1 MQRASCGH
9 DCSTGCSG
17 VVEPKPIDHLRTTIA
32 DLMRWFEG
40 DDLRAAVIGG
50 VAAGLQGRPRLT
62 EDVDAV
68 VFSDDASAL
77 IESAKLYGFTTRIDD
92 ALDFSRRTRVLLL
105 QHYTGVDVDIS
116 LGALP
121 FEAEVVDRAELI
133 DIGEL
138 MIRIATPEDLVIMK
152 ALARRPEDI
161 ADISGIVDVQ
171 AELDVER
178 IRFWVREFSSVLE
191 MPEIF
196 DDLERLL
203 RRRKR

>member
-1 MQRASCGH
+1 MQRGSCG
-9 DCSTGCSG
+9 CGCSSGCRG
-17 VVEPKPIDHLRTTIA
+17 VIDSKPIDHLRTTIA

-40 DDLRAAVIGG
+40 GDLRAAVIGG
-50 VAAGLQGRPRLT
+50 VAASLHGRPRLT

-68 VFSDDASAL
+68 VFGDDASAL
-77 IESAKLYGFTTRIDD
+77 IESGKSYGFTPRVDD

-105 QHYTGVDVDIS
+105 QHHSGVDVDIS

-121 FEAEVVDRAELI
+121 FEAEVVDRAEFI

-138 MIRIATPEDLVIMK
+138 AIRIATPEDLIIMK

-161 ADISGIVDVQ
+161 ADIIGIVDVQ
-171 AELDVER
+171 TDLDVER
-178 IRFWVREFSSVLE
+178 IRHWVREFSSILE

-203 RRRKR
+203 KRRRL

>member
-1 MQRASCGH
+1 MS
-9 DCSTGCSG
+9 D
-17 VVEPKPIDHLRTTIA
+17 PKTIAQLRTTIA

-62 EDVDAV
+62 KDVDAV
-68 VFSDDASAL
+68 VFTDDASAL
-77 IESAKLYGFTTRIDD
+77 IESAKSYGFTTRVDD

-105 QHYTGVDVDIS
+105 QHRSGVDVDIS
-116 LGALP
+116 LGGLP
-121 FEAEVVDRAELI
+121 FEAEVVDRAELM
-133 DIGEL
+133 DIGGL
-138 MIRIATPEDLVIMK
+138 AIRIATPEDLIIMK

-161 ADISGIVDVQ
+161 ADIGGIIDVQ
-171 AELDVER
+171 DSLDVDR

-196 DDLERLL
+196 DDLELL
-203 RRRKR
+203 LKRRKRWKPALPSE